1 MSTIEHH
8 DVVIVGAGF
17 SGIGVAIAL
26 KKAGFEDVLLVDD
39 ADGAGGVWHW
49 NTYPG
54 VAVDIPSFSY
64 QFSYAQR
71 SDWSRSYAK
80 GAELKQYADRLV
92 ADFDLADQIR
102 FETRV
107 TSAAYDEEECVWDV
121 ATSTGDLTATHV
133 VHAGGPLSQP
143 KYPDIAGL
151 DSFAGTV
158 MHTARWDHAADL
170 AGKRVAIIGTG
181 ASAVQIIPS
190 IAADVEHLTV
200 FQRTPIWCLPKAD
213 FPLVAPLRAGLG
225 LLPGAKRVARLA
237 SDLYVEATFPFLA
250 HYGGALQA
258 GKVLEPMALS
268 YLKSQVDDPETREK
282 LTPRYGLGC
291 KRPSFHN
298 SYLST
303 FNRDNVALETGGIKR
318 ITETGVVTADGVEHA
333 VDVLLLATGF
343 KVTEKDALP
352 GYDVAGREGVLIA
365 DWWETDRLQSYQ
377 GVSAPGY
384 PNFFTTF
391 GPYGY
396 NGSSY
401 FQLVEATASHI
412 VRVLTEARRRGAAEV
427 EVTSRAHER
436 YMASV
441 RKRRGPQVFW
451 QPSCAQA
458 NSYYFT
464 KDGDVPLRPG
474 FTPEV
479 RWRNAHF
486 PLNDYAY
493 AYA

>member
-1 MSTIEHH
+1 MSSEHH
-8 DVVIVGAGF
+8 DVLIVGAGF
-17 SGIGVAIAL
+17 SGLGVAIAL
-26 KKAGFEDVLLVDD
+26 QRAGFDDVLLVDD
-39 ADGAGGVWHW
+39 ADGPGGVWHW

-64 QFSYAQR
+64 QFSFAQR
-71 SDWSRSYAK
+71 TDWTRSYAK
-80 GAELKQYADRLV
+80 GAELKQYAEHLV
-92 ADFDLADQIR
+92 ERFGLADRIR
-102 FETRV
+102 FSTRV
-107 TSAAYDEEECVWDV
+107 TSATYDEATCVWNV
-121 ATSTGDLTATHV
+121 ATPSGDLTATHV

-151 DSFAGTV
+151 DTFGGQV
-158 MHTARWDHAADL
+158 MHTARWDHGVEL

-181 ASAVQIIPS
+181 ASAVQIIPT
-190 IAADVEHLTV
+190 IAPEVEHLTV

-213 FPLVAPLRAGLG
+213 FPLVGPVRAGLRH
-225 LLPGAKRVARLA
+225 LPGANRLARLT
-237 SDLYVEATFPFLA
+237 SDLFVEATFPFLA

-258 GKVLEPMALS
+258 GKVLEPAGLAW
-268 YLKSQVDDPETREK
+268 LRTQVTDAATRER

-303 FNRDNVALETGGIKR
+303 FNRANVALETGGIER
-318 ITETGVVTADGVEHA
+318 VTPTGIVTADGVEHE

-352 GYDVAGREGVLIA
+352 GYDVAGRDGVVIA
-365 DWWETDRLQSYQ
+365 DWWESDRLQSYQ
-377 GVSAPGY
+377 GVSAPGF

-401 FQLVEATASHI
+401 FQLVEATAGHI
-412 VRVLTEARRRGAAEV
+412 VRVLKEARRRGAAEV
-427 EVTSRAHER
+427 EVTGRAHER

-451 QPSCAQA
+451 QPSCAEA

-474 FTPEV
+474 LTPEV
-479 RWRNAHF
+479 RWHNAHF
-486 PLNDYAY
+486 PLDDYAY
-493 AYA
+493 A

>member
-1 MSTIEHH
+1 MSTEHR

-17 SGIGVAIAL
+17 SGLGVAIAL
-26 KKAGFEDVLLVDD
+26 KEAGFEDVLLVDD
-39 ADGAGGVWHW
+39 ADGPGGVWHW

-64 QFSYAQR
+64 QFSFAQR
-71 SDWSRSYAK
+71 TDWTRSYAK
-80 GAELKQYADRLV
+80 GAELKAYAEHLV
-92 ADFDLADQIR
+92 ERFDLADQIR

-107 TSAAYDEEECVWDV
+107 TSATYDEDACLWTV
-121 ATSTGDLTATHV
+121 AASTGDLTATHV
-133 VHAGGPLSQP
+133 IHAGGPLSQP

-158 MHTARWDHAADL
+158 MHTARWDHGADL
-170 AGKRVAIIGTG
+170 SRKRVAIIGTG

-190 IAADVEHLTV
+190 IAADVEQLTV

-213 FPLVAPLRAGLG
+213 FPLGGPVRLG
-225 LLPGAKRVARLA
+225 LSHLPGVNRVARLT
-237 SDLYVEATFPFLA
+237 SDLFVEATFPFLA
-250 HYGGALQA
+250 HYGGAIKA
-258 GKVLEPMALS
+258 GKVLEPIALS
-268 YLKSQVDDPETREK
+268 WLRSQVSDPETREK

-298 SYLST
+298 SYLAT
-303 FNRDNVALETGGIKR
+303 FNRDNVALETGGIER
-318 ITETGVVTADGVEHA
+318 ITPTGVVTADGVEHE

-352 GYDVAGREGVLIA
+352 GYDVAGRDGLVIA
-365 DWWETDRLQSYQ
+365 DWWETDRLQAYQ
-377 GVSAPGY
+377 GVSAPGF

-401 FQLVEATASHI
+401 FQLVEAMAGHI
-412 VRVLTEARRRGAAEV
+412 VRVLREARRRGAAEV
-427 EVTSRAHER
+427 EVTPHAHER

-441 RKRRGPQVFW
+441 RRRRGPQVFW
-451 QPSCAQA
+451 QPSCAGA

-474 FTPEV
+474 LTPEV
-479 RWRNAHF
+479 RWRNTHF
-486 PLNDYAY
+486 PLDDYAY
-493 AYA
+493 D

>member
-1 MSTIEHH
+1 MSSEHH
-8 DVVIVGAGF
+8 DVLIVGAGF
-17 SGIGVAIAL
+17 SGLGVAIAL
-26 KKAGFEDVLLVDD
+26 QRAGFEDVLLVDD
-39 ADGAGGVWHW
+39 ADGPGGVWHW

-64 QFSYAQR
+64 QFSFAQR
-71 SDWSRSYAK
+71 TDWTRSYAK
-80 GAELKQYADRLV
+80 GAELKQYAEHLV
-92 ADFDLADQIR
+92 ERFGLADRIR
-102 FETRV
+102 FSTRV
-107 TSAAYDEEECVWDV
+107 TSATYDEATCVWNV
-121 ATSTGDLTATHV
+121 ATSSGDLTATHV

-151 DSFAGTV
+151 DTFGGQV
-158 MHTARWDHAADL
+158 MHTARWDHGVEL

-181 ASAVQIIPS
+181 ASAVQIIPT
-190 IAADVEHLTV
+190 IAPEVEHLTV

-213 FPLVAPLRAGLG
+213 FPLVGPVRAGLRH
-225 LLPGAKRVARLA
+225 LPGANRLARLT
-237 SDLYVEATFPFLA
+237 SDLFVEATFPFLA

-258 GKVLEPMALS
+258 GKVLEPAGLAW
-268 YLKSQVDDPETREK
+268 LRTQVTGAATREK

-303 FNRDNVALETGGIKR
+303 FNRANVALETGGIER
-318 ITETGVVTADGVEHA
+318 VTPTGIVTADGVEHE

-352 GYDVAGREGVLIA
+352 GYDVAGRDGVVIA

-377 GVSAPGY
+377 GVSAPGF

-401 FQLVEATASHI
+401 FQLVEATAGHI
-412 VRVLTEARRRGAAEV
+412 VRVLKEARRRGAAEV
-427 EVTSRAHER
+427 EVTGRAHER

-451 QPSCAQA
+451 QPSCAEA
-458 NSYYFT
+458 NSYYVT

-474 FTPEV
+474 LTPEV

-486 PLNDYAY
+486 PLDDYAY
-493 AYA
+493 A